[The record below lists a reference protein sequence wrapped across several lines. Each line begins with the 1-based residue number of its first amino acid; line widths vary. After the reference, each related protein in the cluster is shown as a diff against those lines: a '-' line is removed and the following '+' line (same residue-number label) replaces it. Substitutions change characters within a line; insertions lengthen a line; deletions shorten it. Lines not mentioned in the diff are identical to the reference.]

1 MERRVVIDPATPKN
15 PITLAG
21 RMIGV
26 CYDSDTTDDERNYNR
41 GIKAMRDGHGR
52 VMEYCTVWMTIHDF
66 SAKVMREFY
75 THIGGAPTR
84 TQASTRYIPYKDF
97 DYVVPP
103 SVYKDEKAMQ
113 AYHMCME
120 VIADTTKLLRE
131 KCGVP
136 KEDANMLLPLGMT
149 TTVSCHFNLRTLSA
163 MAEQRLSERA
173 YWEFRDLMAYIMGAL
188 SAYSDEWKILV
199 DEFMRKRR
207 EQ

>member
-26 CYDSDTTDDERNYNR
+26 CYNSDTTDDEKNYNR
-41 GIKAMRDGHGR
+41 GLKAMRDGHGR

-84 TQASTRYIPYKDF
+84 TQASTRYIQYKDF

-103 SVYKDEKAMQ
+103 SVYKDERAMQ

-120 VIADTTKLLRE
+120 VIVDTTTLLRE
-131 KCGVP
+131 KCGVS

-188 SAYSDEWKILV
+188 DAYSDEWKTLV

>member
-84 TQASTRYIPYKDF
+84 TQASTRYIPYQDF

-173 YWEFRDLMAYIMGAL
+173 YWEFRDLMTYIMGAL
-188 SAYSDEWKILV
+188 SAYSDEWKTLV
-199 DEFMRKRR
+199 DEFMRVKGN
-207 EQ
+207 

>member
-26 CYDSDTTDDERNYNR
+26 CYDSDTTDDGKNYNR
-41 GIKAMRDGHGR
+41 GLKAMRDGHGR
-52 VMEYCTVWMTIHDF
+52 VMEYCTVWMTIYDF

-84 TQASTRYIPYKDF
+84 TQASTRYISYKDF

-120 VIADTTKLLRE
+120 MIADTTKLLQER
-131 KCGVP
+131 CGVP

-188 SAYSDEWKILV
+188 DAYSDEWKTLV

-207 EQ
+207 E